1 MNTTPIKPTLQAM
14 EVGRQTYFPRNRR
27 KSVRTTASDLK
38 PMKEKFLKLGS
49 TEITFML
56 NAKNN
61 TAMGRTR
68 VTGKVEPI
76 VKKWLSKDEAKS
88 YIGCSDDFLRTLRE
102 KALVSFSQFGKM
114 IWYDLS
120 SIDRFIQSNKIV

>member
-1 MNTTPIKPTLQAM
+1 
-14 EVGRQTYFPRNRR
+14 
-27 KSVRTTASDLK
+27 
-38 PMKEKFLKLGS
+38 
-49 TEITFML
+49 ML
-56 NAKNN
+56 NAKND
-61 TAMGRTR
+61 TTMGRTR

-120 SIDRFIQSNKIV
+120 SIDRFIQSNKVV

>member
-1 MNTTPIKPTLQAM
+1 
-14 EVGRQTYFPRNRR
+14 
-27 KSVRTTASDLK
+27 
-38 PMKEKFLKLGS
+38 MKERFLKLGS

-102 KALVSFSQFGKM
+102 KALISFSQFGKM

>member
-38 PMKEKFLKLGS
+38 TDEGKLGS

>member
-1 MNTTPIKPTLQAM
+1 
-14 EVGRQTYFPRNRR
+14 
-27 KSVRTTASDLK
+27 
-38 PMKEKFLKLGS
+38 
-49 TEITFML
+49 
-56 NAKNN
+56 
-61 TAMGRTR
+61 MGRTR

-102 KALVSFSQFGKM
+102 KALISFSQFGKM

-120 SIDRFIQSNKIV
+120 NTMLTLKQSPAAIILMLSACSLAEGEPEPGKLIIALLIVFITVIYVLVCNYLNVKRHGGESSMYR

>member
-1 MNTTPIKPTLQAM
+1 
-14 EVGRQTYFPRNRR
+14 
-27 KSVRTTASDLK
+27 
-38 PMKEKFLKLGS
+38 
-49 TEITFML
+49 ML

-76 VKKWLSKDEAKS
+76 VKKWFSKDEAKS

>member
-1 MNTTPIKPTLQAM
+1 
-14 EVGRQTYFPRNRR
+14 
-27 KSVRTTASDLK
+27 
-38 PMKEKFLKLGS
+38 
-49 TEITFML
+49 
-56 NAKNN
+56 
-61 TAMGRTR
+61 MGRTR

-102 KALVSFSQFGKM
+102 KALISFSQFGKM

-120 SIDRFIQSNKIV
+120 SIDRFITVIYVLVCNYLNVKRHGGESSMYR

>member
-102 KALVSFSQFGKM
+102 KALISFSQFGKM

-120 SIDRFIQSNKIV
+120 SIDRFIQSNKVV

>member
-1 MNTTPIKPTLQAM
+1 
-14 EVGRQTYFPRNRR
+14 
-27 KSVRTTASDLK
+27 
-38 PMKEKFLKLGS
+38 
-49 TEITFML
+49 ML
-56 NAKNN
+56 NAKNS
-61 TAMGRTR
+61 TTMGRTK

-102 KALVSFSQFGKM
+102 KALISFSQFGKM

-120 SIDRFIQSNKIV
+120 SIDRFKQSNKVV